1 MAQAN
6 RSPLLLTRSSTAD
19 GLTFEAPGPGATIH
33 ARVTGTGA
41 VSATVV
47 VQVSNYDGN
56 WLDLT
61 TLSLSGTGSGSAG
74 TALDA
79 HWAYIR
85 ARLTAIS
92 GTSASVDVIMGSR
105 D

>member
-6 RSPLLLTRSSTAD
+6 RMPLLLTRTATAD
-19 GLTFEAPGPGATIH
+19 GLTFEAPGPGATVH

-56 WLDLT
+56 WLDLG
-61 TLSLSGTGSGSAG
+61 TLTLSGTTSASAG
-74 TALDA
+74 LALDA

-85 ARLTAIS
+85 ANLTAIS
-92 GTSASVDVIMGSR
+92 GTGASVDVIMGSR

>member
-1 MAQAN
+1 MAAAN
-6 RSPLLLTRSSTAD
+6 RMPLLLTRTATAT
-19 GLTFEAPGPGATIH
+19 GLTFEAPGPGATVH

-56 WLDLT
+56 WLNLGTLT
-61 TLSLSGTGSGSAG
+61 LSGTDTASAG
-74 TALDA
+74 LALDA

-85 ARLTAIS
+85 ADLTAIS
-92 GTSASVDVIMGSR
+92 GTGASVDVIMGTR

>member
-6 RSPLLLTRSSTAD
+6 RIPLLLTRTATAD
-19 GLTFEAPGPGATIH
+19 GLTFEAPGPGATVH

-47 VQVSNYDGN
+47 VQVSNFDGN
-56 WLDLT
+56 WLDLG
-61 TLSLSGTGSGSAG
+61 TLTLSGTTTASQGL
-74 TALDA
+74 ALDA

-85 ARLTAIS
+85 ATLTAIS
-92 GTSASVDVIMGSR
+92 GTGASVDVIMGSR

>member
-6 RSPLLLTRSSTAD
+6 RIPLLLTRSATAD
-19 GLTFEAPGPGATIH
+19 GLTFEAPGPGATVH

-41 VSATVV
+41 VTATVI
-47 VQVSNYDGN
+47 VQVSNFDGN
-56 WLDLT
+56 WLDLG
-61 TLSLSGTGSGSAG
+61 TLTLSGTNTASAG
-74 TALDA
+74 LALDA

-85 ARLTAIS
+85 ARLTALT
-92 GTSASVDVIMGSR
+92 GTGASVDVIMGSR

>member
-1 MAQAN
+1 MAAAN
-6 RSPLLLTRSSTAD
+6 RMPLLLTRTATAT
-19 GLTFEAPGPGATIH
+19 GLTFQAPGPGATVH
-33 ARVTGTGA
+33 ARVTGDGA

-56 WLDLT
+56 WLNLGTLT
-61 TLSLSGTGSGSAG
+61 LSGTDTASAG
-74 TALDA
+74 LALDA

-85 ARLTAIS
+85 ADLTAIS
-92 GTSASVDVIMGSR
+92 GTGASVDVIMGTR